1 MQRPLL
7 SICIPTYNR
16 SKYLKECLDSLVN
29 QVEYNNIDVEII
41 VSDNNSTDATQSI
54 VSEFEGRLNI
64 KYSKNT
70 ANFGSARNI
79 LLAVEEKAEG
89 EFCWVIGDDDLV
101 KQQGV
106 KEIVS
111 KIKKNNALDF
121 FYVNYSLHDP
131 RYKRK
136 HLYSDEVITWT
147 SVGNRSTYDGQ
158 VNDWS
163 EIVERDAY
171 ALTPMYA
178 SIFRRSKWKEHS
190 IGSKLIGDFRNVEST
205 YPHTVIFAR
214 MMTGKPAYQ
223 ISYPWVSVYIG
234 QSSWSK
240 YEPLVM
246 IKRFP
251 ELLDELE
258 RNGVH
263 RSCTKRHRARMLPLS
278 TRVAL
283 DVLRGK
289 RYEQVERIDANRFFA
304 LNILNPNI
312 WVHFLK
318 YLIKKLNS

>member
-121 FYVNYSLHDP
+121 FYVN
-131 RYKRK
+131 
-136 HLYSDEVITWT
+136 
-147 SVGNRSTYDGQ
+147 
-158 VNDWS
+158 
-163 EIVERDAY
+163 
-171 ALTPMYA
+171 
-178 SIFRRSKWKEHS
+178 F
-190 IGSKLIGDFRNVEST
+190 
-205 YPHTVIFAR
+205 
-214 MMTGKPAYQ
+214 
-223 ISYPWVSVYIG
+223 
-234 QSSWSK
+234 
-240 YEPLVM
+240 
-246 IKRFP
+246 
-251 ELLDELE
+251 
-258 RNGVH
+258 
-263 RSCTKRHRARMLPLS
+263 
-278 TRVAL
+278 
-283 DVLRGK
+283 
-289 RYEQVERIDANRFFA
+289 
-304 LNILNPNI
+304 
-312 WVHFLK
+312 
-318 YLIKKLNS
+318 